1 MSYFKV
7 IAIDGGAGTGK
18 STLSNLLSNRNNFLY
33 VETGSHYRAFT
44 YMLLKKNLTPDDV
57 EDYICEKNVVI
68 ESKINKNKAKIQI
81 DGMKFESED
90 LRSTNVN
97 QYVSH
102 FAAIP
107 TLRKLLFDYQRSHV
121 NQAQTLGYL
130 GVILEGRDIGT
141 KILPDADLKI
151 FLHADAET
159 RINRRLKDGESDS
172 IEYRDELDSQR
183 ESAPLACADDA
194 LKINTAEHSVEE
206 VYNLVMNALNDIL

>member
-33 VETGSHYRAFT
+33 VETGSHYRALT

>member
-1 MSYFKV
+1 MRYFKV

>member
-1 MSYFKV
+1 MRYFKV

-81 DGMKFESED
+81 DGMKFGSED

>member
-33 VETGSHYRAFT
+33 VETGAHYRALT